1 MKNYSSSRSSKRGF
15 TLIELLVVIAIIAI
29 LAAMGFG
36 AGAMAINK
44 AKKTHALSDCSNLV
58 QAIQAFYDDYNTLPD
73 VPDADDSPGA
83 KSDSLLMN
91 MLVGYDEENNPK
103 EVRYFQGKDA
113 KGSSAISSYG
123 GLYYENNRTVEL
135 LDPWRKVSGDAAN
148 NRHFFVMLDGDYDD
162 ELKDPFNN
170 DKPLPGRRA
179 IVWCTGKDGLYTLGR
194 QTSAENT
201 DNVYSWR

>member
-15 TLIELLVVIAIIAI
+15 TLIELLVVIAIIAV

-73 VPDADDSPGA
+73 VPEAADSPGA
-83 KSDSLLMN
+83 KSEALLMN

-103 EVRYFQGKDA
+103 EVRYYQGKDA
-113 KGSSAISSYG
+113 KGSSANSAYG

-135 LDPWRKVSGDAAN
+135 LDPWRKVTGDAAN

-162 ELKDPFNN
+162 ELMDPFNN

-179 IVWCTGKDGLYTLGR
+179 IAWCTGKDGLYTLGR
-194 QTSAENT
+194 QTSPENT